1 MDVEALADSSASLC
15 YVTPSHQFPMGSVMP
30 ASTRDQLLKW
40 ASEKEGRYILEDDH
54 DSEFRY
60 TGRPIPALQSFYK
73 QDTVIYIGTFS
84 KGNLSGTPCGLYDPS
99 ESADETV

>member
-40 ASEKEGRYILEDDH
+40 LPKRRDAIFWKMTTTVNFAIRPPDSCPAEFLQTGYRYLY
-54 DSEFRY
+54 RY
-60 TGRPIPALQSFYK
+60 F
-73 QDTVIYIGTFS
+73 F
-84 KGNLSGTPCGLYDPS
+84 KGNLSCTPCGLYDPS

>member
-73 QDTVIYIGTFS
+73 SGYRYLYRYFF
-84 KGNLSGTPCGLYDPS
+84 KGNYSGTPCGLYDPS

>member
-60 TGRPIPALQSFYK
+60 TAARFLPCRVFTNRIPLSISVLFQRQSLRHSVW
-73 QDTVIYIGTFS
+73 VI
-84 KGNLSGTPCGLYDPS
+84 
-99 ESADETV
+99 